1 MTAGQFEPPQFS
13 AVIAYDPAV
22 VSPQTLKHALY
33 VCSVNEFNAIE
44 HPVENA
50 QDMSGVLTKARTSL
64 DLLIYLGDL
73 PVRSIDPVCHTI
85 ELELDS
91 RTPGVVNL
99 ARDVLMESGHTRA
112 LFEHIVAGWVGRT
125 LVMTLTANSGALTE
139 TLIEI
144 LPAYAE
150 LMDPNPQPPKPRL
163 TAAGSADGPVS
174 ENDTDTATI
183 LRMPKRSRD

>member
-22 VSPQTLKHALY
+22 VDSHTLKQALH
-33 VCSVNEFNAIE
+33 VCSMNEFNAVE
-44 HPVENA
+44 HPVTTAE
-50 QDMSGVLTKARTSL
+50 DISELLTKARTSL
-64 DLLIYLGDL
+64 DLLLYLSDL

-91 RTPGVVNL
+91 RTPGVVNV
-99 ARDVLMESGHTRA
+99 ARDVLMESGHSRA
-112 LFEHIVAGWVGRT
+112 LFEHMVAGWVGRT
-125 LVMTLTANSGALTE
+125 LVMTLPANSGALTE
-139 TLIEI
+139 TLLEI

-163 TAAGSADGPVS
+163 TAAGGPDGQVS
-174 ENDTDTATI
+174 KNDTATI

>member
-22 VSPQTLKHALY
+22 VAPKALKQATY
-33 VCSVNEFNAIE
+33 VCLINEFNAVE
-44 HPVENA
+44 HPVETA
-50 QDMSGVLTKARTSL
+50 EDISGLLTKARTTL
-64 DLLIYLGDL
+64 DLVVYLGDL

-91 RTPGVVNL
+91 RTPGVVNV
-99 ARDVLMESGHTRA
+99 ARDVLMESGHNRA
-112 LFEHIVAGWVGRT
+112 MFEHMVAGWVGRT
-125 LVMTLTANSGALTE
+125 LVMTLPANSGALTE

-163 TAAGSADGPVS
+163 TAAGGADDQGQR
-174 ENDTDTATI
+174 NDNDTATI

>member
-22 VSPQTLKHALY
+22 VTSQTLKHALY

-50 QDMSGVLTKARTSL
+50 QDMSGLLVKARTSL

-91 RTPGVVNL
+91 RTRGVVNL
-99 ARDVLMESGHTRA
+99 AREVLMESGHTRA
-112 LFEHIVAGWVGRT
+112 LFDHMVAGWAGRT
-125 LVMTLTANSGALTE
+125 LVMTLPANSGALTE

-144 LPAYAE
+144 LPAYAD
-150 LMDPNPQPPKPRL
+150 LMDPNPEPPKPRL
-163 TAAGSADGPVS
+163 TATSGDEEQGQ
-174 ENDTDTATI
+174 ENDTATI
-183 LRMPKRSRD
+183 LRMPKRSHD